1 MEIPTEGPFAH
12 LMWSDPEETIKDW
25 QISPRGAGFMFGFNI
40 VKKFNHINNLDFI
53 VRAHQL
59 IMEGYKHLF
68 NEMLV
73 TIWSAPNYCYR
84 YYFILYLLSRMNNKA
99 TILQIDENL
108 NKNYL
113 LFKESP

>member
-1 MEIPTEGPFAH
+1 MEIPTEGAYAH

-25 QISPRGAGFMFGFNI
+25 QISPRGAGYMFGFNV
-40 VKKFNHINNLDFI
+40 VKKFNHINGLDFI

-59 IMEGYKHLF
+59 IMEGYKHMF

-84 YYFILYLLSRMNNKA
+84 YSL
-99 TILQIDENL
+99 
-108 NKNYL
+108 
-113 LFKESP
+113 